1 MVAAMSRTLASPVSS
16 ILEIKKSR
24 FLCQVVPVADRAQAQ
39 ALIRAERAAHP
50 DANHVC
56 WALLAGGESGM
67 SDDGEPGGT
76 AGRPMMQV
84 LQHKDLDGVLAMVVR
99 YFGGIML
106 GAGGLTR
113 AYTDAVASALLN
125 AQYVERIATVQLAIT
140 LPYAQES
147 RVRQWLHHSPCRLL
161 ESRHQERVWL
171 LLEIPKTELD
181 AVRAALLDLTHGS
194 ASLSS

>member
-1 MVAAMSRTLASPVSS
+1 MSRTLASPVSS
-16 ILEIKKSR
+16 VLEIKKSR

-39 ALIRAERAAHP
+39 ALIRAEREAHP

-67 SDDGEPGGT
+67 SDDGEPGGV

-84 LQHKDLDGVLAMVVR
+84 LQHKDLEGVLAMVVR
-99 YFGGIML
+99 Y
-106 GAGGLTR
+106 
-113 AYTDAVASALLN
+113 TDAVAKALLQ
-125 AQYVERIATVQLAIT
+125 AQYVERVATLQLAVT

-147 RVRQWLHHSPCRLL
+147 RVRQWLQTSPCRLL

-171 LLEIPKTELD
+171 LLEMPKTEVD
-181 AVRAALLDLTHGS
+181 AVRAALIDLTCGGAQVS
-194 ASLSS
+194 A